1 MIPGLMAE
9 VRQGWRR
16 AGEHS
21 VFVMAMFGECR
32 RSPFLRKGGMSVD
45 MRLGFVGIVIED
57 RRQAEEVNRVLSQFG
72 DIIRGRIGVPDQETG
87 RAVIGV
93 IVEGTNDQVG
103 AMTGRLGNLSGV
115 TVKSA
120 LTARKAR
127 NGES

>member
-1 MIPGLMAE
+1 MD
-9 VRQGWRR
+9 V
-16 AGEHS
+16 
-21 VFVMAMFGECR
+21 
-32 RSPFLRKGGMSVD
+32 
-45 MRLGFVGIVIED
+45 RLGFVGIVIED

-72 DIIRGRIGVPDQETG
+72 GIIRGRIGVPDRESG

-120 LTARKAR
+120 MTAKRTGS
-127 NGES
+127 GEA

>member
-1 MIPGLMAE
+1 M
-9 VRQGWRR
+9 
-16 AGEHS
+16 
-21 VFVMAMFGECR
+21 
-32 RSPFLRKGGMSVD
+32 D

-87 RAVIGV
+87 RAVIGI